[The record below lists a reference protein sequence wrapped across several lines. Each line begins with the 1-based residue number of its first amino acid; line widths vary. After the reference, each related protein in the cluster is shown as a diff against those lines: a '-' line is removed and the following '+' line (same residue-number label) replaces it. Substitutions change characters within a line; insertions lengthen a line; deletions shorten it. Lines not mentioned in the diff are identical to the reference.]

1 MPRCCKEW
9 VTLPQLLHGDPVAL
23 HSIPKL
29 IFTGTFYLCNLM
41 LILETFWNHRF
52 DALRSKSFESPC
64 CLSSYC
70 FTERQAGRQAMAIHS
85 TGAGLGLCCW
95 LYSHKPPSVMPT
107 VTPGKKE
114 NSQGRD
120 QARSANVKKHS
131 HCLCSGL
138 NSSIVRFLEFL
149 ETKHE

>member
-1 MPRCCKEW
+1 MQRVGYITTAPSWGPCSTSFHPKTNLCGY
-9 VTLPQLLHGDPVAL
+9 LLFMQFDVN
-23 HSIPKL
+23 
-29 IFTGTFYLCNLM
+29 TGNL
-41 LILETFWNHRF
+41 WNHRF
-52 DALRSKSFESPC
+52 DALRSKSSESPC